1 MTKKVKKDSVQDHVE
16 ISADAEEALK
26 AESPETGSAET
37 AAGDLQTLIREKE
50 KTAKDNYDKY
60 LRALADLE
68 NYKKRAAREKQDTIK
83 YGNENLIKDL
93 LPLIDGMDRALE
105 CAEKSDD
112 FESFREG
119 LKMLQDQLCCCL
131 QRHGVE
137 TIDASGQVFDPNIH
151 EALMLVESP
160 EHEANQVVTQLEK
173 GYILNGR
180 LIRPAKVCVCKK

>member
-1 MTKKVKKDSVQDHVE
+1 MTKKVKKDEFQDHVE

-26 AESPETGSAET
+26 AESSETGKD
-37 AAGDLQTLIREKE
+37 DLESLILEKE
-50 KTAKDNYDKY
+50 KTAKENYDKY

-68 NYKKRAAREKQDTIK
+68 NYKKRAVRDKQDAIK
-83 YGNENLIKDL
+83 YGNETLIKDL

-119 LKMLQDQLCCCL
+119 LKMLQGQLCGCL
-131 QRHGVE
+131 QKHGVE
-137 TIDASGQVFDPNIH
+137 TIDASGQLFDPNIH
-151 EALMLVESP
+151 EALMQVESA
-160 EHEANQVVTQLEK
+160 EHEANQVVTQMEK
-173 GYILNGR
+173 GYLLNGR

>member
-1 MTKKVKKDSVQDHVE
+1 MTKKVKKDNFQDQVE
-16 ISADAEEALK
+16 ISTDAEEALK
-26 AESPETGSAET
+26 SESM
-37 AAGDLQTLIREKE
+37 AAGNEGMEDVIREKE
-50 KTAKDNYDKY
+50 KTAKENYDKY

-68 NYKKRAAREKQDTIK
+68 NYKKRAVRDKQDAIK
-83 YGNENLIKDL
+83 YGNETLIKDL

-119 LKMLQDQLCCCL
+119 LKMLQDQLCSCL
-131 QRHGVE
+131 QKHGVE
-137 TIDASGQVFDPNIH
+137 TIDASGQAFDPNIH
-151 EALMLVESP
+151 EALMQVESA

-173 GYILNGR
+173 GFLLNGR